1 MAIKMDQLWSAFIVE
16 IYNKLKKLI
25 SMSMA
30 RVTLILLN
38 SIIFIERTYK
48 KAQEY

>member
-1 MAIKMDQLWSAFIVE
+1 VE
-16 IYNKLKKLI
+16 IYNKLKRLI

-30 RVTLILLN
+30 RVTPILLN
-38 SIIFIERTYK
+38 YIIFIEKTYK